1 MSVLSNRF
9 RRSATTWTFVTQ
21 SNYHQFL
28 GRKNCLQLLL
38 GKAKVSAYS
47 RTLSSSNN
55 DDNNSN
61 NPNINTKQQSATK
74 EVRSAGNIN
83 STNSSSS
90 SSSSSSTFVGSTEN
104 RSPFQLVSQKIN
116 NSQIQRFYLLDV
128 SPYLDPLAFCRSSAS
143 YECLATKHTIDG
155 TLAARRLNRGKQMV
169 RDFIKYQLC
178 SYFHLPDR
186 KKSKQ
191 QHTISN
197 EQYILANLRAQ
208 HGNKRRR
215 TQFQKPKNKH
225 PQPFILSGHGI
236 PKQLLLDHLHLCQQV
251 ILHLQGEQIMT
262 GKECFFHHSCS
273 TTTTN
278 SLNNN
283 STGTNVTVDIND
295 VILHVRNK
303 GYKNQVIPWP
313 LPPSNNDDSITNLF
327 HDRFVLYV
335 TVMNRLSTTL
345 VQMLTSPNKNH
356 RAHAQEYWHQQN
368 NQPSYWNVH
377 FCIRDGNKLEPNDFF
392 HYINDHNNLNSLS
405 SQSPTMQLN
414 NDKQPIIVA
423 QLSER
428 VTSCGMKA
436 STVTNVRIQMHG
448 IVPKTAAG
456 CLVNNRSVNGNTS
469 NSVDVPDRVSMF
481 YEACFYSNK

>member
-1 MSVLSNRF
+1 MSVLSSRI
-9 RRSATTWTFVTQ
+9 RGSVTTGTWVTY
-21 SNYHQFL
+21 SNNYRL
-28 GRKNCLQLLL
+28 GGRKNTQQSLA
-38 GKAKVSAYS
+38 KAKGSAYC

-55 DDNNSN
+55 DDDNNN
-61 NPNINTKQQSATK
+61 NPNANNKQQSATK
-74 EVRSAGNIN
+74 EVSSAANN
-83 STNSSSS
+83 TTTSSSS
-90 SSSSSSTFVGSTEN
+90 
-104 RSPFQLVSQKIN
+104 QKS
-116 NSQIQRFYLLDV
+116 NSQTQRFYLLDV

-143 YECLATKHTIDG
+143 YEYLARKHTIDG

-191 QHTISN
+191 PQQQQVISN

-208 HGNKRRR
+208 HGSKRWR
-215 TQFQKPKNKH
+215 TPFQKPKNKH

-236 PKQLLLDHLHLCQQV
+236 PKQLLQDHLQLCQQV
-251 ILHLQGEQIMT
+251 ILHLQEQQIMT
-262 GKECFFHHSCS
+262 GKECFFHHSCTAAS
-273 TTTTN
+273 SHNN
-278 SLNNN
+278 SLGTTATVGN
-283 STGTNVTVDIND
+283 SD

-313 LPPSNNDDSITNLF
+313 LPPTTREDSITNLF
-327 HDRFVLYV
+327 QDRFVLYV

-345 VQMLTSPNKNH
+345 VQMLTSPNDNR
-356 RAHAQEYWHQQN
+356 RAPAQEYWHQQN
-368 NQPSYWNVH
+368 LPSYWNVH
-377 FCIRDGNKLEPNDFF
+377 FCIRDCNSGEPNDYF

-405 SQSPTMQLN
+405 SQPLTMQLN

-428 VTSCGMKA
+428 ATSCGMKA

-448 IVPKTAAG
+448 MVPKTADGFFVDEAS
-456 CLVNNRSVNGNTS
+456 LNMYTS
-469 NSVDVPDRVSMF
+469 NTVDIPNRVSMF